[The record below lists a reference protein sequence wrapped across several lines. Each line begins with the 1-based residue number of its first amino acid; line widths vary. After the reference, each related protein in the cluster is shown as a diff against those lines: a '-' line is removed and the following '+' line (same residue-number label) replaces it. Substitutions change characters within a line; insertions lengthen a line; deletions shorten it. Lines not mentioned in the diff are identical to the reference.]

1 MDHPSMILLQL
12 KMQLC
17 GHLDMVNV
25 FELMAQAAQ
34 QLLEN
39 LIVDLPLPADAKN
52 ALPLPKNS
60 AIALV
65 QALDK
70 LQAWS
75 PECVAHVRKRR
86 RIFGTT
92 SHQ

>member
-1 MDHPSMILLQL
+1 M

-34 QLLEN
+34 QLGEN

-52 ALPLPKNS
+52 ALPLP
-60 AIALV
+60 ADAADV
-65 QALDK
+65 M
-70 LQAWS
+70 S
-75 PECVAHVRKRR
+75 PFPEGLRTQC
-86 RIFGTT
+86 
-92 SHQ
+92 